1 MTEQRGLLFSFQ
13 QLQISLPREVVS
25 KLLILLQLTQLRL
38 KPYKLLL
45 WNWHSAGSRGY
56 VGGQGKVI
64 GSFLQAVLAKTVVE
78 GDESSG
84 YNISGILS
92 VSDEQLILFFFF
104 FPPILLIESFKS
116 DTVLFVYS
124 ALFFLSPP
132 ILSFMKMNAT
142 VNERLGGF

>member
-13 QLQISLPREVVS
+13 QLQISLPREVIS

-104 FPPILLIESFKS
+104 SSHSFNRK
-116 DTVLFVYS
+116 F
-124 ALFFLSPP
+124 
-132 ILSFMKMNAT
+132 
-142 VNERLGGF
+142 

>member
-84 YNISGILS
+84 YIISGILS
-92 VSDEQLILFFFF
+92 VSDEQLILFFFS
-104 FPPILLIESFKS
+104 PILLIESFKS
-116 DTVLFVYS
+116 DTVLFMYS